1 MRDAKGRSEV
11 CEQIWEGRGADVRG
25 DGADLRGRGADVRGV
40 RGRSEEIGE
49 M

>member
-1 MRDAKGRSEV
+1 MCG
-11 CEQIWEGRGADVRG
+11 QIWEGRGADVRG